1 MNPKM
6 KEIYMKELI
15 NNDKKKFVFRANFD
29 TPMNYICYI
38 YENIN
43 GKFEHVEYRGGL
55 NIADNFMFVNIS
67 EMKSKFPDDA
77 VLYVAVSK
85 VNTNIQF
92 EFDKSLF
99 ELLNPI
105 KYKYYISTLKNFFMY
120 LISLKFKN
128 LDTISK
134 TIVGNILYSGL
145 NLSEAA
151 NLLNIR
157 ESDLQQLLS
166 GLTIKTKVIDLD
178 MIADKLRFNKE
189 EYNAKYYN
197 NLLEEYH
204 GQK

>member
-6 KEIYMKELI
+6 KEIYMKELT
-15 NNDKKKFVFRANFD
+15 NNDKKRFVFRANFD

-43 GKFEHVEYRGGL
+43 GKFEHIEYRGGL
-55 NIADNFMFVNIS
+55 NIADNFMFVNIG
-67 EMKSKFPDDA
+67 EMKSKFPNDA
-77 VLYVAVSK
+77 ILYVAVSK
-85 VNTNIQF
+85 VNSNIQF

-105 KYKYYISTLKNFFMY
+105 KYKYYTSTLKKFFMY

-128 LDTISK
+128 LDTVSK

-145 NLSEAA
+145 NLTEAS

-166 GLTIKTKVIDLD
+166 GLTIKTKLIDLD
-178 MIADKLRFNKE
+178 IIAEKLRFSKD
-189 EYNAKYYN
+189 EYNPRFYN

-204 GQK
+204 G